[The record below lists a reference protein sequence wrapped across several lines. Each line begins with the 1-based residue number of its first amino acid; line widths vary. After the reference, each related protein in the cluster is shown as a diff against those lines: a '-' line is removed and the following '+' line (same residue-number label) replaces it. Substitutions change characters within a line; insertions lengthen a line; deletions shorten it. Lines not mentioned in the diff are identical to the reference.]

1 MKAHNI
7 SLVTDARSAASEGR
21 AAGAV
26 FSTSVSW
33 IGKRVLCDNLLSGVS
48 RRVIAE
54 RYNISRNTVNAI
66 RQVMDSRRELEPLK
80 KEIARRLDRCVI
92 YSLENLE
99 QALAD
104 GEISA
109 GQLPI
114 AAATLMDKKGTL
126 EGQPTARIE
135 HVSTRKVTPE
145 FLNAKLD
152 SLTSPNLANTP
163 DSASGGNTAQLPAPT
178 DATEPD
184 NA

>member
-99 QALAD
+99 EALSD
-104 GEISA
+104 GD
-109 GQLPI
+109 I
-114 AAATLMDKKGTL
+114 AAGSLPVAAAILLDKKAAL

-135 HVSTRKVTPE
+135 HVTTRRVSHAE
-145 FLNAKLD
+145 LNAWL
-152 SLTSPNLANTP
+152 
-163 DSASGGNTAQLPAPT
+163 
-178 DATEPD
+178 E
-184 NA
+184 